1 MIAVVMVS
9 VKVNIESNPRVRSM
23 QKKRNDHKGG
33 TGMLEMASGYA
44 TNARAGPLFTISLTS
59 TLFNSAIK
67 PRIEKMT
74 KPAKTEVPQLMNET
88 SKASL

>member
-1 MIAVVMVS
+1 MS
-9 VKVNIESNPRVRSM
+9 VTITMLNQSTILLHLN
-23 QKKRNDHKGG
+23 KRDTKDNFD
-33 TGMLEMASGYA
+33 
-44 TNARAGPLFTISLTS
+44 N
-59 TLFNSAIK
+59 IK